1 MFTEDA
7 VLIWPGEKFSVRY
20 EREGLLKLQRV
31 IEIELAK
38 FGPLETHILSK
49 GKEKVIAH
57 E

>member
-49 GKEKVIAH
+49 GKEKVIL
-57 E
+57 